1 MDKFIGLKIWLST
14 GEVGVI
20 ESSFG
25 QSGKFRVRF
34 VNGINPQLISQFKA
48 NEKKPK
54 GKGKGKELNVVEEPE
69 ENEENTAQSEE
80 EKVHLILKFKKF
92 LFDHQKK
99 IVQ

>member
-54 GKGKGKELNVVEEPE
+54 GKGKELNVVEEPE